1 MTFWVIPKTPGQKVF
16 KGQYQIRYS
25 NWFALIYSSQISQ
38 MKENLKLLPPRN
50 WTARYTKR
58 GCNFKWKSCPKSS
71 QKYGHCDVCCHIY
84 CQVKYDSWVVFL
96 IFHHFLPFFL
106 MFFVIFCSHFSR
118 PNGVSPIPKT
128 FGWIFR
134 CVKKSSNFLPRRS
147 ATAWR
152 MKLSQRSLEKTGWF
166 LDDQLMKS
174 LMGWWKY
181 PGSQPPLKKWWFL
194 LEDDKRLLNQWWF
207 GNQPIKNVGWTSRE

>member
-38 MKENLKLLPPRN
+38 RKENLKLLPPRN
-50 WTARYTKR
+50 WTARYPKR
-58 GCNFKWKSCPKSS
+58 GCNFKWKSCPRSI
-71 QKYGHCDVCCHIY
+71 QKYGHCDLCCHIY

-96 IFHHFLPFFL
+96 IFHHFLPFFP

-134 CVKKSSNFLPRRS
+134 CVKKSSNFLPGGAPRHGGWS
-147 ATAWR
+147 FPSVAWR
-152 MKLSQRSLEKTGWF
+152 KPGGFWMISWWNHWWVDENTLEV
-166 LDDQLMKS
+166 
-174 LMGWWKY
+174 
-181 PGSQPPLKKWWFL
+181 
-194 LEDDKRLLNQWWF
+194 NHH
-207 GNQPIKNVGWTSRE
+207 

>member
-50 WTARYTKR
+50 LTARYTKR

-84 CQVKYDSWVVFL
+84 CQAKYDSWVVFL
-96 IFHHFLPFFL
+96 IFPPFFTIFSYVL
-106 MFFVIFCSHFSR
+106 CDFLFPFFPSKRHFANPQNVWMDFSLCQKILQL
-118 PNGVSPIPKT
+118 SPQAERH
-128 FGWIFR
+128 G
-134 CVKKSSNFLPRRS
+134 
-147 ATAWR
+147 
-152 MKLSQRSLEKTGWF
+152 M
-166 LDDQLMKS
+166 
-174 LMGWWKY
+174 
-181 PGSQPPLKKWWFL
+181 
-194 LEDDKRLLNQWWF
+194 EDEAF
-207 GNQPIKNVGWTSRE
+207 PA